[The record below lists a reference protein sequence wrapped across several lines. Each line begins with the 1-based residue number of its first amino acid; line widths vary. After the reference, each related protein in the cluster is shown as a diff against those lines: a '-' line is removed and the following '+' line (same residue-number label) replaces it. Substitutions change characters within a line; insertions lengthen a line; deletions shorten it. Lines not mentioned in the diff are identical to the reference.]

1 MKAKKIVY
9 LMLIMVVLISGCNHQ
24 NNNMEES
31 KKTSFSNEKTSDSTT
46 KPSSIVSTAVP
57 TTAIPTTLPTEN
69 HNKKEDA
76 PVGYAEANYF
86 KEKVKDI
93 IYYKD
98 GKKHTIAP
106 DTEEGKQIILMAKQ
120 RYVNTGEHVLRKN
133 KLKKKVSTL
142 QERGKAI
149 GNKIC
154 QTVL

>member
-24 NNNMEES
+24 NNNMEEV
-31 KKTSFSNEKTSDSTT
+31 KNIVSNEKTSDSTT

-120 RYVNTGEHVLRKN
+120 RYVNTGEHDFA
-133 KLKKKVSTL
+133 
-142 QERGKAI
+142 EE
-149 GNKIC
+149 
-154 QTVL
+154 

>member
-98 GKKHTIAP
+98 GKKHTIALCQYRR
-106 DTEEGKQIILMAKQ
+106 TCFAEE
-120 RYVNTGEHVLRKN
+120 
-133 KLKKKVSTL
+133 
-142 QERGKAI
+142 
-149 GNKIC
+149 
-154 QTVL
+154 

>member
-98 GKKHTIAP
+98 GKKHTSVHKTIIALRIKYAGA
-106 DTEEGKQIILMAKQ
+106 TLGKQ
-120 RYVNTGEHVLRKN
+120 
-133 KLKKKVSTL
+133 
-142 QERGKAI
+142 
-149 GNKIC
+149 KIPFNES
-154 QTVL
+154 